1 MENNTSAGI
10 SYLTLEETLELGT
23 QSKGLSIG
31 IPREST
37 FQECRVPLTPGNV
50 SALVNQGQDIVIE
63 SGAGK
68 GAGFADIDY
77 SEAGA
82 KITQEKAEVFAAH
95 IILKAAPV
103 SQQEIDFLKPNQ
115 IVISP
120 IHVSAMKKE
129 VLEALLQKKIIGLA
143 FELIKDDVGDYPI
156 VRSMSEIAGNASILT
171 AARLL
176 ADSEE
181 GSGVLL
187 GGVTGIPPAKAVII
201 GAGVVGEF
209 AARTAIG
216 LGAEVKIFDN
226 STYRLMRIQNHLG
239 VRCFT
244 SALDQKD
251 LETALRSTD
260 VLITALK
267 PINGLIPMVIS
278 EEMVMM
284 MKNGSVLMDVNIDR
298 GGACATSE
306 VTSHENPTFV
316 KHGIIHY
323 CVPNIPSSV
332 PRTASI
338 AISHVLMPLIADASS
353 MGGVENYIWS
363 NPNSQDSV
371 YLYKGYLTNA
381 HLSKKFK
388 LKNTDINIFRP
399 FRES

>member
-1 MENNTSAGI
+1 M
-10 SYLTLEETLELGT
+10 TLEETLELGT
-23 QSKGLSIG
+23 QSRGLSVG
-31 IPREST
+31 IPKETT
-37 FQECRVPLTPGNV
+37 FQESRVPLTPGNV
-50 SALVNQGQDIVIE
+50 SALVNQGQDIIIE
-63 SGAGK
+63 SGAGS
-68 GAGFADIDY
+68 GAGFSDLSY

-82 KITQEKAEVFAAH
+82 KISKNKAEVFDAH

-103 SQQEIDFLKPNQ
+103 SEHELEFLKPNQ

-120 IHVSAMKKE
+120 IHVSAMKPAI
-129 VLEALLQKKIIGLA
+129 LEALLKKKIIGLA

-176 ADSEE
+176 ADSKD

-226 STYRLMRIQNHLG
+226 STYRLMRLQNNLG

-244 SALDQKD
+244 SALDQRD
-251 LETALRSTD
+251 LENAMRSAD

-267 PINGLIPMVIS
+267 PVNGLIPMVIS
-278 EEMVMM
+278 EDMVMM
-284 MKNGSVLMDVNIDR
+284 MKQGSVLIDVNIDR

-306 VTSHENPTFV
+306 VTSHEKPTFV

-323 CVPNIPSSV
+323 CVPNIPSSM

-338 AISHVLMPLIADASS
+338 SISHVLMPLIADASS
-353 MGGVENYIWS
+353 MGGIENYIW
-363 NPNSQDSV
+363 NKPNTLDSV
-371 YLYKGYLTNA
+371 YLYKGYLTNV
-381 HLSKKFK
+381 HLSKRFK
-388 LKNTDINIFRP
+388 IKNTDISIFRP